1 MKIRWVIDEAMI
13 LLDALVKVLHG
24 EAKRKDEVNAVSHEL
39 RARAVL
45 KGIEVDDVYRNFAGI
60 DMQMQRMES
69 AYTGKESKLKE
80 TKLFE
85 EAVELHKN
93 NPSEFNRKLNEFR
106 AETPVKEIFTR
117 YATILKKNYD
127 GTGFKPGSAIW
138 TARFKNAW
146 KSEWGEELTDEPEKI
161 DRILKYVGTMRGGRI
176 YPRND
181 EEEEAQMERIIGVIL
196 DVFDSGVFCI
206 DAEEVFNRFKTE
218 CTENLHIYNS
228 AELAEALQKKA
239 GKRFCVVRNLE
250 KEYYAR
256 SSACYPTPKDDVVRA
271 LKKKKYYEPQT
282 LEEIREELWF
292 IPEDRIKRALNSE
305 ESLVYT
311 GIRGYIYAPNLP
323 IDEDELQRIASRLN
337 QELEGRYFMTAGGL
351 YEIIQDEFPDVA
363 ECTAGFDPWGVRQ
376 CMRYFLRGKFSFDGN
391 VISRCGSKKLT
402 PQQIWTGYCRY
413 REDRSRQEI
422 EDFANQFVDGFIRL
436 NIILNEMIRVNASHY
451 VRRDQINFDVEAID
465 EILEKM
471 CPGPFAPLKSVN
483 LFLLFPEI
491 GGWPWN
497 EFVLESY
504 LYRGSAKFALIN
516 LSFGKTVVSGA
527 IVRKDSGIAD
537 YRQLV
542 VNALADSTATGSDGA
557 ALDFLVK
564 SGYQMRRNFKGI
576 TEIRRKAALLREQRE
591 REKSHV

>member
-13 LLDALVKVLHG
+13 LLDSLVKVLHG

-45 KGIEVDDVYRNFAGI
+45 KGIEVDDVYRNSSGI
-60 DMQMQRMES
+60 SYKMSEMEVPL
-69 AYTGKESKLKE
+69 ANRENGMKAPKI
-80 TKLFE
+80 FE
-85 EAVELHKN
+85 EAVELYRN
-93 NPSEFNRKLNEFR
+93 DPSEFNRKLNEFR

-117 YATILKKNYD
+117 YATILKKNYEEN
-127 GTGFKPGSAIW
+127 GYKPGSAIW

-176 YPRND
+176 YPRSD

-196 DVFDSGVFCI
+196 ALFDSGVFCV
-206 DAEEVFNRFKTE
+206 DADEVFNRFKTD
-218 CTENLHIYNS
+218 CSENLHIYNS

-239 GKRFCVVRNLE
+239 GKRFCIVRNLE

-256 SSACYPTPKDDVVRA
+256 TSACYPTPKADVVRA

-282 LEEIREELWF
+282 LEKIREELWF
-292 IPEDRIKRALNSE
+292 IPEDGIKRALNSE

-323 IDEDELQRIASRLN
+323 LDEGELKRVEIRID
-337 QELEGRYFMTAGGL
+337 QELGGRYFMTAGEL
-351 YEIIQDEFPDVA
+351 HEIIQDEFPDIA

-391 VISRCGSKKLT
+391 VISRLGKKLT

-413 REDRSRQEI
+413 REERSLQEI
-422 EDFANQFVDGFIRL
+422 EAFANQITDGIIRL
-436 NIILNEMIRVNASHY
+436 KIILREMVRVNATHY
-451 VRRDQINFDVEAID
+451 VRRDRINFDIEAID

-471 CPGPFAPLKSVN
+471 CPGPFAPIKSVN

-504 LYRGSAKFALIN
+504 LYKGSAKFTLIN
-516 LSFGKTVVSGA
+516 SSFGKIEVSGA
-527 IVRKDSGIAD
+527 IVRKDSGIVN
-537 YRQLV
+537 YEQLAV
-542 VNALADSTATGSDGA
+542 LALANSKATGSDGA
-557 ALDFLVK
+557 ALDFLAK
-564 SGYQMRRNFKGI
+564 NGYQRRRRNTDI
-576 TEIRRKAALLREQRE
+576 TEIRRKAALLREERE